1 MLRTLR
7 LAFAT
12 ALASALAFAGAAA
25 AHADSFP
32 TKPLKIVVIVAP
44 GGSADGVARLVAE
57 NLGPRLGQPVVVEN
71 RPGAGGNIAT
81 QTVAQSPPDGY
92 TLLLSA
98 NNHTINPSL
107 FTNAGYTIDQLVPVA
122 ELMEGPSVLSVAAD
136 SRFKSL
142 QDVIDEAKK
151 NPGQIS
157 FGSAGVGIPNHI
169 AGEMLKKAA
178 GIDMVHVP
186 YRGSGPSMVDA
197 IAGHLPLVSSSLVA
211 AMPHLESGK
220 LRPLAVTSGK
230 RWPSAPDIP
239 AASEFGLPG
248 YEHMTWL
255 GLFAPSG
262 VPGDV
267 VARLNREVN
276 AVLALPDVR
285 ERVRKMGGEVMQ
297 KDPAEFDAMIRK
309 DAAASAALVKEAGL
323 KVE

>member
-1 MLRTLR
+1 MLRIFR
-7 LAFAT
+7 LA
-12 ALASALAFAGAAA
+12 LAAALAFGAIAA
-25 AHADSFP
+25 RADSFP

-57 NLGPRLGQPVVVEN
+57 NLAPRLGQPVVVEN

-81 QTVAQSPPDGY
+81 QTVAQSAGDGY

-107 FTNAGYTIDQLVPVA
+107 FSNAGYTIDQLVPVA

-151 NPGQIS
+151 RPGQLS

-220 LRPLAVTSGK
+220 LRALAVTSGK

-255 GLFAPSG
+255 GLFAPKG
-262 VPGDV
+262 TPDGI

-285 ERVRKMGGEVMQ
+285 ERVRKMGGDVMQ

-309 DAAASAALVKEAGL
+309 DAVGSAALVKEAGL